1 MKPVEV
7 QQNKPNNKANK
18 SSACGEH
25 RFKDFALA
33 KYYS

>member
-1 MKPVEV
+1 MKTVEV
-7 QQNKPNNKANK
+7 QQNKANNEANK

-25 RFKDFALA
+25 CFKDFALA